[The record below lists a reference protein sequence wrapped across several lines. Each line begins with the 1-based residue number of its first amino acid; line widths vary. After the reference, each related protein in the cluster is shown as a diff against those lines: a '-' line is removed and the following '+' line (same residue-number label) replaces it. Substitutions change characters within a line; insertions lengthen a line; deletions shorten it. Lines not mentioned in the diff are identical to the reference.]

1 MVIRLLHLHFINMD
15 DKYEYPAAITGN
27 SYSISLRNGTYEVKA
42 EASGYNTLSHVIV
55 KDSAVSRDL
64 LFTTNSSGNITTC
77 KGYLC
82 GLSR

>member
-55 KDSAVSRDL
+55 KRIV
-64 LFTTNSSGNITTC
+64 LFQEIC
-77 KGYLC
+77 CLQQIV
-82 GLSR
+82 L